1 MIYLIFYL
9 LKEFNCCGFNTPDD
23 WYDRGHQT
31 PTSCCK
37 SMDIRC
43 PSDENPIFKHG
54 CKDALDKWT
63 QSNLSSLTSITLM
76 MLILQIL
83 GTTFSCLFARTLKK
97 TYENFND

>member
-1 MIYLIFYL
+1 MNFNLNLYKLNFFINDFFFLI

-43 PSDENPIFKHG
+43 PSE
-54 CKDALDKWT
+54 
-63 QSNLSSLTSITLM
+63 
-76 MLILQIL
+76 QIL